1 MTTPG
6 IPSADGVQMLFAE
19 ASDGL
24 GLHDPGTLRSATG
37 VSLNALRRGN
47 RRGGMARVGSV
58 ALVERNGVLQW
69 ELGLAKARIQDQRR
83 MRTRWG
89 LLGRLIGRKEYIAL
103 QPNEIGKYLEDLDKQ
118 LTPSRGLRQWDASC
132 NPMPLSP
139 SITKEG
145 NILLI
150 IHGTFSKSDH
160 LFDDLRRAPNG
171 LDFIGRAARRYKY
184 ILSFDH
190 PTVSVSPMLNALDL
204 RTALGESAGPVDIIC
219 HSRGGL
225 VARWWMEALDP
236 YPTRTKRCVF
246 VASPLGGT
254 SLAAPP
260 RLRAGLNALANL
272 SRLLGTAAMAL
283 PLMKAPAA
291 ILRVIGSVV
300 GVASR
305 TPLVDAAVAMI
316 PGLASQ
322 SRTSN
327 NAELI
332 RLNGRTQNAQYF
344 FVRSDFQSTN
354 PGWDIFRLIRETK
367 IRAVEAAADLLVFP
381 GQNDLIVD
389 CDSMT
394 GVPGITP
401 GPGNLFDF
409 GTNDNVYHTNYFE
422 NPGTVDFISR
432 VLRV

>member
-1 MTTPG
+1 MATPG
-6 IPSADGVQMLFAE
+6 APTVDVTQALFDE

-24 GLHDPGTLRSATG
+24 GLHTPGTLRATG
-37 VSLNALRRGN
+37 MSLNSLRRGN
-47 RRGGMARVGSV
+47 RRAGIARVGSV

-69 ELGLAKARIQDQRR
+69 ELGPAQAGRQDQRR

-89 LLGRLIGRKEYIAL
+89 LLGRLIGRKEFVAL
-103 QPNEIGKYLEDLDKQ
+103 EPNEIGKYLEELDQQ
-118 LTPSRGLRQWDASC
+118 LTPTRGLRQWDASG
-132 NPMPLSP
+132 NVLTSTPAV
-139 SITKEG
+139 TKDG

-160 LFDDLRRAPNG
+160 LFEDLRKAPNG
-171 LDFIGRAARRYKY
+171 LDFLGRAAKHYKQ

-190 PTVSVSPMLNALDL
+190 PTVSVSSMLNALDL
-204 RTALGESAGPVDIIC
+204 RNALGESAGPVDIVC

-236 YPTRTKRCVF
+236 FPGRTRRCVF
-246 VASPLGGT
+246 VASPLRGT
-254 SLAAPP
+254 SLASPP

-272 SRLLGTAAMAL
+272 SRLLGTAGMAI

-300 GVASR
+300 GVASK

-322 SRTSN
+322 SLTSN
-327 NAELI
+327 NSELN
-332 RLNGRTQNAQYF
+332 RLNGQTQNAQYF
-344 FVRSDFQSTN
+344 FVRSDFQNTSV
-354 PGWDIFRLIRETK
+354 GWDIFRFIRETK
-367 IRAVEAAADLLVFP
+367 IRTAEAAADLLVFP
-381 GQNDLIVD
+381 GQNDLVVD
-389 CDSMT
+389 FDSMT
-394 GVPGITP
+394 WVPGITP

-409 GTNDNVYHTNYFE
+409 GTNDDVYHTNYFE
-422 NPGTVDFISR
+422 KEGTVDFIGR
-432 VLRV
+432 ALGV